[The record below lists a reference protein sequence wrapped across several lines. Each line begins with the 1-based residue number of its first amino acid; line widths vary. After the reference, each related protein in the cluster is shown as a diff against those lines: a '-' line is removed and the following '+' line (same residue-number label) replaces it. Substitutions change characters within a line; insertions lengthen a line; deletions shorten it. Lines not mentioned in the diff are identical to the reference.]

1 MSSPFY
7 YQFLNSV
14 WDLLPEQDRNRFAEL
29 WQGYEQVIGAI
40 YQKYLEVNLNVAV
53 EDLQPWTTE
62 RWLPYTFTSDNFIS
76 RPAEV
81 TSSQDLSVGI
91 NLLTKY
97 LLKIR
102 IDGALTFEVN
112 VQGDDPVTTKIDEVI
127 NKINLGAG
135 FKFAKGIFENTII
148 QLTSMSS
155 GIGSS
160 IEILET
166 SISSANA
173 CEYVL
178 GIDPATL
185 PVSYPKF
192 KYPYTIPYTK
202 VVSIP
207 EFRDFVRDENV
218 TVLLTEGVDYEIG
231 STGVVSFLSAPPA
244 KLWAERTQ
252 TDEENPWAN
261 FGFLT
266 GIYQKNSERYINVIQ
281 GIWFAF
287 WNGPKPLNVRAAL
300 YLLFGLPTAQE
311 DCVVTKIT
319 DPYTV
324 GIHVFPGTITTLG
337 TFNGVTRVFS
347 IPSGLE
353 ADVAV
358 GDSVPRFYPLVT
370 GIQVYDK
377 ISYPGFVEREV
388 GRDGIRR
395 FLTENATLGYG
406 DTDET
411 KAMRM
416 LEEYTFLPQISVESF
431 IYPDISLKNVRIFL
445 DTIRPLNKTYMFQVI
460 VGTFRDLL
468 GVTDHVGVQL
478 WYDLT
483 SNLDSNETTFM
494 DVVTLDNYE
503 TVDNDPLN
511 LDPHGILFEDRIEVT
526 VYEAGIESYSFI
538 A

>member
-14 WDLLPEQDRNRFAEL
+14 WDVLPEQDRNRFAEL
-29 WQGYEQVIGAI
+29 WQGYEQVMAAI
-40 YQKYLEVNLNVAV
+40 YQKYLEINLNVAV

-76 RPAEV
+76 KPAVV
-81 TSSQDLSVGI
+81 TSSQDLSVGV
-91 NLLTKY
+91 NLLTRY
-97 LLKIR
+97 LLKVR
-102 IDGALTFEVN
+102 IDGAFTFEVN
-112 VQGDDPVTTKIDEVI
+112 VQGNDPVTTKIDEII

-135 FKFAKGIFENTII
+135 FKFATGVFENTII
-148 QLTSMSS
+148 RLTSMTS
-155 GIGSS
+155 GVGST

-166 SISSANA
+166 SIASANA

-178 GIDPATL
+178 GIDPETL
-185 PVSYPKF
+185 PVTYPKF
-192 KYPYTIPYTK
+192 KYPYTIPYSK

-207 EFRDFVRDENV
+207 EFRDFIRDETV
-218 TVLLTEGVDYEIG
+218 TLVLTEGTDYEV
-231 STGVVSFLSAPPA
+231 SSSGVVSFMVPPPA
-244 KLWAERTQ
+244 SLWAERTQ

-287 WNGPKPLNVRAAL
+287 WNGPKPINVRSAL

-311 DCVVTKIT
+311 DCIITNVTA
-319 DPYTV
+319 PYTV
-324 GIHVFPGTITTLG
+324 GLHTFPGTIATLG
-337 TFNGVTRVFS
+337 TFNGVTRVFD
-347 IPSGLE
+347 IPTGLA
-353 ADVAV
+353 ADVAI

-377 ISYPGFVEREV
+377 ISYPGFVENEV

-395 FLTENATLGYG
+395 FLTENATLGFG

-411 KAMRM
+411 KALRM

-431 IYPDISLKNVRIFL
+431 IYPDISLKNVRLFL
-445 DTIRPLNKTYMFQVI
+445 DAIRPLNKTYMFQVI
-460 VGTFRDLL
+460 VGTFKDLL
-468 GVTDHVGVQL
+468 GLDDHIGVQL
-478 WYDLT
+478 QIDLT

-511 LDPHGILFEDRIEVT
+511 LDPHGILFEDGIEVL
-526 VYEAGIESYSFI
+526 VYQGVALIDSFV